1 MTMIATYNYI
11 YDEKGIAEYV
21 VLPVKI
27 WEIVKPYLTKN
38 KINVKELNSTEENKT
53 ENFNPKEYYGLI
65 SHLNLNIEQELENM
79 KNEWTRN
86 F

>member
-1 MTMIATYNYI
+1 MIATYNYI

-27 WEIVKPYLTKN
+27 WEYLKPYLTVSN
-38 KINVKELNSTEENKT
+38 EINLKEIKPTELKKP
-53 ENFNPKEYYGLI
+53 ENFNPKEYFGII
-65 SHLNLNIEQELENM
+65 SHLNLDIEQELINM
-79 KNEWTRN
+79 RSEWTRN

>member
-1 MTMIATYNYI
+1 MTVVYNYI

-27 WEIVKPYLTKN
+27 WEILKPYLTSN
-38 KINVKELNSTEENKT
+38 EIKIKEMNPEELKKT
-53 ENFNPKEYYGLI
+53 ESFNPKDYFGII
-65 SHLNLNIEQELENM
+65 SHLELDVEQELKNM
-79 KNEWTRN
+79 RSEWTRN